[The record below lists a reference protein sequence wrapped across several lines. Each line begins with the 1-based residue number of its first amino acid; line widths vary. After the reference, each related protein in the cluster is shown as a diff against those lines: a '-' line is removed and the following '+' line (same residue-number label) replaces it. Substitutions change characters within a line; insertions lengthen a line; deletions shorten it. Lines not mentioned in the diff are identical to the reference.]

1 MHVIS
6 SKRLVDFY
14 VVHPDAK
21 SPLEIWY
28 HMLAQSNF
36 PTPDSIKQKFRTAD
50 FLPGDRV
57 VFNIKGNTYRIVVKI
72 KYQTK
77 TIFVRFVGKH
87 AEYSRINAETI

>member
-6 SKRLVDFY
+6 RKKLVDFFL
-14 VVHPDAK
+14 VHPDAK
-21 SPLEIWY
+21 GPLEIWF
-28 HMLAQSNF
+28 HMLDKSNF
-36 PTPDSIKQKFRTAD
+36 RTPDSIKQRFRTAD

-72 KYQTK
+72 NYETA
-77 TIFVRFVGKH
+77 TVFIRFLGKH